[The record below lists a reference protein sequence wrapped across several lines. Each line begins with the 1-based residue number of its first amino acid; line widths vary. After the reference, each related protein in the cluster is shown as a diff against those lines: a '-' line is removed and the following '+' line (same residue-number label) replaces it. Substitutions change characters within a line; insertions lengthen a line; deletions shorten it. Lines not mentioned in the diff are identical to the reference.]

1 MAYETTVISE
11 SACRDL
17 RQTYAPSMLFSAKA
31 DISGICVELIT
42 DDREHIDMWRDNFY
56 SPSDMVRPHARVIC
70 VKNAKRPLGVDFNPD
85 TFTAFLYNFDYYG
98 WVKSIALGI
107 SGYILESAH
116 DTFSIHGA
124 AIDFD
129 GVGVALIAPSKTGKT
144 TQSWGLLRDVNSR
157 LITDDWFFV
166 SFGSGRPSIRGSEK
180 NCYIDADIGDVWDMY
195 KPLVRNVK
203 FDNKGRGIANIR
215 WVTGKTSVA
224 VDASLRYIILLKR
237 DSNDSSVSRRL
248 SPEEAL
254 AYMLG
259 HDLCN
264 PHQIVRDEFR
274 NSIRNGFFGKLFSEC
289 TTFLVNTC
297 GTPQETQKEIR
308 RIIGGE
314 QDVEPRSL

>member
-11 SACRDL
+11 SACREL
-17 RQTYAPSMLFSAKA
+17 RHKYAPSMLFSAKA
-31 DISGICVELIT
+31 DIAGICVELIT
-42 DDREHIDMWRDNFY
+42 DNRDHIDMWRDNFY
-56 SPSDMVRPHARVIC
+56 APSDMIRPHARVIC
-70 VKNAKRPLGVDFNPD
+70 VKDDGRSLGVDFD
-85 TFTAFLYNFDYYG
+85 TGTFTAFLYNFDYYG

-116 DTFSIHGA
+116 DTYSVHGA

-144 TQSWGLLRDVNSR
+144 TQSWGLLRDANSR

-195 KPLVRNVK
+195 KPLVRNVR

-215 WVTGKTSVA
+215 WVTGNTSVA
-224 VDASLRYIILLKR
+224 ADASLRYIILLKR
-237 DSNDSSVSRRL
+237 DPADETISRKL
-248 SPEEAL
+248 SAEEAL
-254 AYMLG
+254 FYLSE

-264 PHQIVRDEFR
+264 PHQIIRDEFR
-274 NSIRNGFFGKLFSEC
+274 NSIRCEFFKKLFSQC
-289 TTFLVNTC
+289 QTFLINTR
-297 GTPQETQKEIR
+297 GTPQQTQNEIR
-308 RIIGGE
+308 KLIGGE
-314 QDVEPRSL
+314 

>member
-11 SACRDL
+11 PVCRKL

-31 DISGICVELIT
+31 DIAGICVELLT
-42 DDREHIDMWRDNFY
+42 EDRDHIDMWRDNFY
-56 SPSDMVRPHARVIC
+56 APSDMVRPHARIIC
-70 VKNAKRPLGVDFNPD
+70 VKDPKRPLSVDFNPE

-116 DTFSIHGA
+116 DIYSIHGA

-144 TQSWGLLRDVNSR
+144 TQSWGLLRDANSR

-166 SFGSGRPSIRGSEK
+166 TFGQGRPSIRGSEK

-195 KPLVRNVK
+195 KPLVRFVK

-215 WVTGKTSVA
+215 WVTGNTSVE

-237 DSNDSSVSRRL
+237 DYDDETVSKKL
-248 SPEEAL
+248 TPDEAL
-254 AYMLG
+254 DYMLA

-274 NSIRNGFFGKLFSEC
+274 SSIRKEFFRKVFSEC
-289 TTFLVNTC
+289 TTYLINTR
-297 GTPQETQKEIR
+297 GTPQETQNEIR

-314 QDVEPRSL
+314 QDVRP

>member
-11 SACRDL
+11 SVCRGL
-17 RQTYAPSMLFSAKA
+17 RETYAPSMLFSAKA
-31 DISGICVELIT
+31 DIAGICVELLT
-42 DDREHIDMWRDNFY
+42 EDRTHIDMWRDNFY
-56 SPSDMVRPHARVIC
+56 APSDMVRPHARIIC
-70 VKNAKRPLGVDFNPD
+70 VKDPKKSLGVEFNPA

-107 SGYILESAH
+107 SGYILESIH
-116 DTFSIHGA
+116 DIYSIHGA

-144 TQSWGLLRDVNSR
+144 TQSWGLLRDANSR

-166 SFGSGRPSIRGSEK
+166 TFGSGRPSIRGSEK

-195 KPLVRNVK
+195 RPLVRNVK

-215 WVTGKTSVA
+215 WVTGKTSV
-224 VDASLRYIILLKR
+224 VFDASLKYIILLKR
-237 DSNDSSVSRRL
+237 DNTDDMISRSLSS
-248 SPEEAL
+248 EEAL
-254 AYMLG
+254 EYMLA

-274 NSIRNGFFGKLFSEC
+274 MSIRTEFFRKLFSEC
-289 TTFLVNTC
+289 MTFLVNTR
-297 GTPQETQKEIR
+297 GTPQETQNEIR

-314 QDVEPRSL
+314 YNVKS